1 MEHRAVFEEIK
12 KRRSPDRTVIIGIDG
27 LGGAGKSTVSK
38 ALKKFLRRQIYKLPF
53 CILTI
58 LFTPEL

>member
-12 KRRSPDRTVIIGIDG
+12 KRRSPNRTVIIGIDG
-27 LGGAGKSTVSK
+27 LGGAGKSTVSESI
-38 ALKKFLRRQIYKLPF
+38 KKIFAETDIKLPF

-58 LFTPEL
+58 SFTPEL